1 MEYWTQQTLNGLTL
15 AAVLF
20 LLASGL
26 TLIYGLMGV
35 LNLAHGSFYLVGAF
49 TGLAIMNRSGNFLIG
64 AVLAVVAVAAMGA
77 VVQLVLISRVQD
89 NPSAQVLL
97 TFGLVLIAADIALW
111 IGRGRIRV
119 LPKPALFDG
128 AVDLG
133 VASYPKYRLLVIG
146 VGVVIA
152 FGSWL
157 LQDHTKLG
165 AILRAAVDD
174 QEMASGIGT
183 NVPRLFTMVFALGAG
198 LGALAGVM
206 AGPFF
211 GVFQGV
217 DLEVLILAFVVVI
230 VGGTGSLT
238 GAIVGSLAIGMADT
252 FGKVWFPRARQRD
265 GVPPDG
271 RDPRVAAGRSV
282 RASMRRLPSP
292 PGARALWALAILAVL
307 TPLGLD
313 SFYTSVATQVLIFAL
328 AAMSLDI
335 LMGYTGFPS
344 LGHAGFFGVG
354 AYTVGL
360 VTVRYFSNLW
370 IVLLLG
376 VLAGC
381 VVSALV
387 GVLALRTRG
396 VPSS

>member
-26 TLIYGLMGV
+26 SLIYGLMGV

-49 TGLAIMNRSGNFLIG
+49 TGLAIMNRSGNFLVG

-252 FGKVWFPRARQRD
+252 FGKVWFPELAN
-265 GVPPDG
+265 VT
-271 RDPRVAAGRSV
+271 VF
-282 RASMRRLPSP
+282 LPM
-292 PGARALWALAILAVL
+292 AAILVL
-307 TPLGLD
+307 RPAGL
-313 SFYTSVATQVLIFAL
+313 
-328 AAMSLDI
+328 
-335 LMGYTGFPS
+335 
-344 LGHAGFFGVG
+344 FGR
-354 AYTVGL
+354 A
-360 VTVRYFSNLW
+360 
-370 IVLLLG
+370 
-376 VLAGC
+376 
-381 VVSALV
+381 
-387 GVLALRTRG
+387 
-396 VPSS
+396 

>member
-26 TLIYGLMGV
+26 SLIYGLMGV

-49 TGLAIMNRSGNFLIG
+49 IGLAAMNRFDNFLIG
-64 AVLAVVAVAAMGA
+64 AVVAVVAVAVMGA
-77 VVQLVLISRVQD
+77 LVQRLLISRVQD
-89 NPSAQVLL
+89 NLSAQVLL
-97 TFGLVLIAADIALW
+97 TFGLVLVAADIALW

-119 LPKPALFDG
+119 LPKPSAFDG

-133 VASYPKYRLLVIG
+133 VAAYPKYRLLVIG
-146 VGVVIA
+146 VGVVVA
-152 FGSWL
+152 LGSWL

-174 QEMASGIGT
+174 QEMAGGIGT

-198 LGALAGVM
+198 LAALAGVM

-238 GAIVGSLAIGMADT
+238 GAIVGSLAIGLADT
-252 FGKVWFPRARQRD
+252 FGKVWFPE
-265 GVPPDG
+265 
-271 RDPRVAAGRSV
+271 
-282 RASMRRLPSP
+282 
-292 PGARALWALAILAVL
+292 LAN
-307 TPLGLD
+307 
-313 SFYTSVATQVLIFAL
+313 
-328 AAMSLDI
+328 
-335 LMGYTGFPS
+335 
-344 LGHAGFFGVG
+344 
-354 AYTVGL
+354 
-360 VTVRYFSNLW
+360 VTVFLPMAV
-370 IVLLLG
+370 ILVLRP
-376 VLAGC
+376 AGLFGR
-381 VVSALV
+381 A
-387 GVLALRTRG
+387 
-396 VPSS
+396 

>member
-26 TLIYGLMGV
+26 SLIYGLMGV

-49 TGLAIMNRSGNFLIG
+49 IGLAAMNRFDNFLIG
-64 AVLAVVAVAAMGA
+64 AVVAVVVVGAMGA
-77 VVQLVLISRVQD
+77 LVQRLLISRVQD
-89 NPSAQVLL
+89 NLSAQVLL
-97 TFGLVLIAADIALW
+97 TFGLVLVAADIALW

-119 LPKPALFDG
+119 LPKPSAFDG

-133 VASYPKYRLLVIG
+133 VATYPKYRLLVIG
-146 VGVVIA
+146 VGVVVA
-152 FGSWL
+152 LGSWL

-174 QEMASGIGT
+174 QEMAGGIGT

-198 LGALAGVM
+198 LAALAGVM

-238 GAIVGSLAIGMADT
+238 GAIVGSLAIGLADT
-252 FGKVWFPRARQRD
+252 FGKVWFPE
-265 GVPPDG
+265 
-271 RDPRVAAGRSV
+271 
-282 RASMRRLPSP
+282 
-292 PGARALWALAILAVL
+292 LAN
-307 TPLGLD
+307 
-313 SFYTSVATQVLIFAL
+313 
-328 AAMSLDI
+328 
-335 LMGYTGFPS
+335 
-344 LGHAGFFGVG
+344 
-354 AYTVGL
+354 
-360 VTVRYFSNLW
+360 VTVFLPMAV
-370 IVLLLG
+370 ILVLRP
-376 VLAGC
+376 AGLFGR
-381 VVSALV
+381 A
-387 GVLALRTRG
+387 
-396 VPSS
+396 

>member
-26 TLIYGLMGV
+26 SLIYGLMGV

-49 TGLAIMNRSGNFLIG
+49 TGLAIMNRSGNFLVG

-77 VVQLVLISRVQD
+77 VVQLFLISRVQD

-252 FGKVWFPRARQRD
+252 FGKVWFPE
-265 GVPPDG
+265 
-271 RDPRVAAGRSV
+271 
-282 RASMRRLPSP
+282 
-292 PGARALWALAILAVL
+292 LAN
-307 TPLGLD
+307 
-313 SFYTSVATQVLIFAL
+313 
-328 AAMSLDI
+328 
-335 LMGYTGFPS
+335 
-344 LGHAGFFGVG
+344 
-354 AYTVGL
+354 
-360 VTVRYFSNLW
+360 VTVFLPMAV
-370 IVLLLG
+370 ILVLRP
-376 VLAGC
+376 AGLFGR
-381 VVSALV
+381 A
-387 GVLALRTRG
+387 
-396 VPSS
+396 

>member
-26 TLIYGLMGV
+26 SLIYGLMGV

-49 TGLAIMNRSGNFLIG
+49 TGLAIMNRTGNFLVG

-77 VVQLVLISRVQD
+77 VVQLFLISRVQD

-119 LPKPALFDG
+119 LPKPSAFDG

-252 FGKVWFPRARQRD
+252 FGKVWFPE
-265 GVPPDG
+265 
-271 RDPRVAAGRSV
+271 
-282 RASMRRLPSP
+282 
-292 PGARALWALAILAVL
+292 LAN
-307 TPLGLD
+307 
-313 SFYTSVATQVLIFAL
+313 
-328 AAMSLDI
+328 
-335 LMGYTGFPS
+335 
-344 LGHAGFFGVG
+344 
-354 AYTVGL
+354 
-360 VTVRYFSNLW
+360 VTVFLPMAV
-370 IVLLLG
+370 ILVLRP
-376 VLAGC
+376 AGLFGR
-381 VVSALV
+381 A
-387 GVLALRTRG
+387 
-396 VPSS
+396 

>member
-26 TLIYGLMGV
+26 SLIYGLMGV

-49 TGLAIMNRSGNFLIG
+49 IGLAAMNRFDNFLIG
-64 AVLAVVAVAAMGA
+64 AVVAVVAVAAMGA
-77 VVQLVLISRVQD
+77 LVQRLLISRVQD
-89 NPSAQVLL
+89 NLSAQVLL
-97 TFGLVLIAADIALW
+97 TFGLVLVAADITLW

-119 LPKPALFDG
+119 LPKPSAFDG

-133 VASYPKYRLLVIG
+133 VATYPKYRLLVIG
-146 VGVVIA
+146 VGVVVA
-152 FGSWL
+152 LGSWL

-174 QEMASGIGT
+174 QEMAGGIGT

-198 LGALAGVM
+198 LAALAGVM

-238 GAIVGSLAIGMADT
+238 GAIVGSLAIGLADT
-252 FGKVWFPRARQRD
+252 FGKVWFPE
-265 GVPPDG
+265 
-271 RDPRVAAGRSV
+271 
-282 RASMRRLPSP
+282 
-292 PGARALWALAILAVL
+292 LAN
-307 TPLGLD
+307 
-313 SFYTSVATQVLIFAL
+313 
-328 AAMSLDI
+328 
-335 LMGYTGFPS
+335 
-344 LGHAGFFGVG
+344 
-354 AYTVGL
+354 
-360 VTVRYFSNLW
+360 VTVFLPMAV
-370 IVLLLG
+370 ILVLRP
-376 VLAGC
+376 AGLFGR
-381 VVSALV
+381 A
-387 GVLALRTRG
+387 
-396 VPSS
+396 

>member
-165 AILRAAVDD
+165 ATLRAAVDD

-252 FGKVWFPRARQRD
+252 FGKVWFPE
-265 GVPPDG
+265 
-271 RDPRVAAGRSV
+271 
-282 RASMRRLPSP
+282 
-292 PGARALWALAILAVL
+292 LAN
-307 TPLGLD
+307 
-313 SFYTSVATQVLIFAL
+313 
-328 AAMSLDI
+328 
-335 LMGYTGFPS
+335 
-344 LGHAGFFGVG
+344 
-354 AYTVGL
+354 
-360 VTVRYFSNLW
+360 VTVFLPMAV
-370 IVLLLG
+370 ILVLRP
-376 VLAGC
+376 AGLFGR
-381 VVSALV
+381 A
-387 GVLALRTRG
+387 
-396 VPSS
+396 

>member
-26 TLIYGLMGV
+26 SLIYGLMGV

-49 TGLAIMNRSGNFLIG
+49 TGLAIMNRSGNFLVG

-252 FGKVWFPRARQRD
+252 FGKVWFPE
-265 GVPPDG
+265 
-271 RDPRVAAGRSV
+271 
-282 RASMRRLPSP
+282 
-292 PGARALWALAILAVL
+292 LAN
-307 TPLGLD
+307 
-313 SFYTSVATQVLIFAL
+313 
-328 AAMSLDI
+328 
-335 LMGYTGFPS
+335 
-344 LGHAGFFGVG
+344 
-354 AYTVGL
+354 
-360 VTVRYFSNLW
+360 VTVFLPMAV
-370 IVLLLG
+370 ILVLRP
-376 VLAGC
+376 AGLFGR
-381 VVSALV
+381 A
-387 GVLALRTRG
+387 
-396 VPSS
+396 

>member
-26 TLIYGLMGV
+26 SLIYGLMGV

-49 TGLAIMNRSGNFLIG
+49 TGLAIMNRSGNFLVG

-77 VVQLVLISRVQD
+77 VVQLLLISRVQD

-119 LPKPALFDG
+119 LPKPSAFDG

-133 VASYPKYRLLVIG
+133 VATYPKYRLLVIG

-252 FGKVWFPRARQRD
+252 FGKVWFPE
-265 GVPPDG
+265 
-271 RDPRVAAGRSV
+271 
-282 RASMRRLPSP
+282 
-292 PGARALWALAILAVL
+292 LAN
-307 TPLGLD
+307 
-313 SFYTSVATQVLIFAL
+313 
-328 AAMSLDI
+328 
-335 LMGYTGFPS
+335 
-344 LGHAGFFGVG
+344 
-354 AYTVGL
+354 
-360 VTVRYFSNLW
+360 VTVFLPMAV
-370 IVLLLG
+370 ILVLRP
-376 VLAGC
+376 AGLFGR
-381 VVSALV
+381 A
-387 GVLALRTRG
+387 
-396 VPSS
+396 

>member
-26 TLIYGLMGV
+26 SLIYGLMGV

-49 TGLAIMNRSGNFLIG
+49 IGLAAMNRFDNFLIG
-64 AVLAVVAVAAMGA
+64 AVVAVVAVAAMGA
-77 VVQLVLISRVQD
+77 LVQRLLISRVQD
-89 NPSAQVLL
+89 NLSAQVLL
-97 TFGLVLIAADIALW
+97 TFGLVLVAADIALW

-119 LPKPALFDG
+119 LPKPSAFDG

-133 VASYPKYRLLVIG
+133 VATYPKYRLLVIG
-146 VGVVIA
+146 VGVVVA
-152 FGSWL
+152 LGSWL

-174 QEMASGIGT
+174 QEMAGGIGT

-198 LGALAGVM
+198 LAALAGVM

-238 GAIVGSLAIGMADT
+238 GAIVGSLAIGLADT
-252 FGKVWFPRARQRD
+252 FGKVWFPE
-265 GVPPDG
+265 
-271 RDPRVAAGRSV
+271 
-282 RASMRRLPSP
+282 
-292 PGARALWALAILAVL
+292 LAN
-307 TPLGLD
+307 
-313 SFYTSVATQVLIFAL
+313 
-328 AAMSLDI
+328 
-335 LMGYTGFPS
+335 
-344 LGHAGFFGVG
+344 
-354 AYTVGL
+354 
-360 VTVRYFSNLW
+360 VTVFLPMAV
-370 IVLLLG
+370 ILVLRP
-376 VLAGC
+376 AGLFGR
-381 VVSALV
+381 A
-387 GVLALRTRG
+387 
-396 VPSS
+396 

>member
-1 MEYWTQQTLNGLTL
+1 MEYWVQQSLNGLTL

-26 TLIYGLMGV
+26 SLIYGLMGV

-49 TGLAIMNRSGNFLIG
+49 TGLAIMNRSGNFLVG
-64 AVLAVVAVAAMGA
+64 AVCAVVAVAAMGA

-119 LPKPALFDG
+119 LPKPSVFDG

-133 VASYPKYRLLVIG
+133 VAAYPKYRLLVIG

-217 DLEVLILAFVVVI
+217 DLEILILAFVVVI

-252 FGKVWFPRARQRD
+252 FGKVWFPE
-265 GVPPDG
+265 
-271 RDPRVAAGRSV
+271 
-282 RASMRRLPSP
+282 
-292 PGARALWALAILAVL
+292 LAN
-307 TPLGLD
+307 
-313 SFYTSVATQVLIFAL
+313 
-328 AAMSLDI
+328 
-335 LMGYTGFPS
+335 
-344 LGHAGFFGVG
+344 
-354 AYTVGL
+354 
-360 VTVRYFSNLW
+360 VTVFLPMAV
-370 IVLLLG
+370 ILVLRP
-376 VLAGC
+376 AGLFGR
-381 VVSALV
+381 A
-387 GVLALRTRG
+387 
-396 VPSS
+396 